1 MVTTRCVAGVAVS
14 RCHSCKV
21 RVRAFGVATRHCCE
35 LKALGCHAAQRQLSI
50 HQLRVL
56 DYPHTESSKLRGVA
70 VTHARGTHG
79 VVEQPGFFTLCHDCL
94 EMARS
99 L

>member
-1 MVTTRCVAGVAVS
+1 MVTTCCVAGVAVS
-14 RCHSCKV
+14 RCRSCKV
-21 RVRAFGVATRHCCE
+21 RVRAFGVASRHCCE
-35 LKALGCHAAQRQLSI
+35 LKVLGCHAAQRQLFT

-56 DYPHTESSKLRGVA
+56 DCPHTESSKLRGVA
-70 VTHARGTHG
+70 VMHAGGIHG

-94 EMARS
+94 EMERS